1 MPKVRQRS
9 TYLAILSSEATKNLL
24 LRRKNRTSR
33 LLTARNGRWECF
45 HPWVGRSLM

>member
-24 LRRKNRTSR
+24 LRRKTEQADSS
-33 LLTARNGRWECF
+33 LLVMAGGSAFIRG
-45 HPWVGRSLM
+45 